1 MKGIIT
7 SLAICWSVLAIGQ
20 VPSFTLLEAQ
30 QYAIEN
36 AYSVRNNTLEYEK
49 SKKILMEN
57 IARGLPQV
65 FASADWTQNVSLQ
78 GFVVDQGQGP
88 QVLTFG
94 TPYQGNATI
103 SGEQLIF
110 DGSYII
116 AVMGSQVLTE
126 NAMND
131 IEKSSIDIRESV
143 ATAYHLVLVSKRT
156 LEILEHNLVFITK
169 NYEESRKMFEAGF
182 MEETDADQLELIKSN
197 IENQIDYA
205 KKQTNIAFMML
216 KFYMGMD
223 VTQDIELKDDV
234 EKLMVFSQ
242 DGESILNENFQLEE
256 HIDYRTL
263 MTQERGQ
270 TLNLR
275 NEQWAFAP
283 KLKFKYL
290 YGHTV
295 FSADALLFGGTSG
308 VDYTQN
314 IQQNFG
320 LNVSIPLITGGSR
333 VARVK
338 QARINIEQIELAKV
352 QLRDNL
358 KLQYETARAE
368 YSFALNS
375 YNTQMRNV
383 EIAKKIRD
391 TGSRKFTEGLMSSL
405 NFTQAENQYQDALR
419 DVINAASNVLDKKV
433 QLEKII
439 GKYNN

>member
-94 TPYQGNATI
+94 TPYQGSAII

-126 NAMND
+126 NSMND

-143 ATAYHLVLVSKRT
+143 ANAYHLVLVSKRT
-156 LEILEHNLVFITK
+156 LEILEDNLVFITK

-205 KKQTNIAFMML
+205 EKQTNIAFMML

-242 DGESILNENFQLEE
+242 DGESILNENFELEE

-275 NEQWAFAP
+275 NEQWAYAP

-290 YGHTV
+290 YGHNV

-352 QLRDNL
+352 QMRDNL

-405 NFTQAENQYQDALR
+405 DFTQAENQYQDALR